1 MRDLKHATRRPT
13 KVVRPVVQNRV
24 KQQAKKERKPLNIRR
39 HLKRAGKLLGGAAL
53 ATLLGFSGY
62 HLYHAASR
70 IILFK
75 LDTIEVT
82 RNRRIDRQEI
92 IALADVRTGDDLIRL
107 NLRKI
112 GEQLGKNP
120 WIESVRVKRYFPHT
134 LAIEVAEREPLAII
148 NIGHLAYL
156 DTKGTVFK
164 PLTDGDSLDYPVI
177 TGVTEDD
184 FTRDP
189 AGTKRALQE
198 TVKLIAL
205 LQQGQLFRLE
215 DVSELHYDKGFGF
228 TLFTVQGGIPVR
240 LGTDGHPEKLARL
253 ARIFKELQPQILTL
267 EYIDLN
273 YSDKIIVKKMIG

>member
-13 KVVRPVVQNRV
+13 KVVKPVVQNRSR
-24 KQQAKKERKPLNIRR
+24 QAKKERKPLNIRR
-39 HLKRAGKLLGGAAL
+39 HLKRAGKILGSVAL
-53 ATLLGFSGY
+53 MAMVGFAGY
-62 HLYHAASR
+62 HAYRALSR
-70 IILFK
+70 VILFK

-82 RNRRIDRQEI
+82 RNHRIDRREI
-92 IALADVRTGDDLIRL
+92 IALANVRNGDDLIRL

-112 GEQLGKNP
+112 GEQLEKNP

-148 NIGHLAYL
+148 NVGHLAYL

-164 PLTDGDSLDYPVI
+164 PLTDGDSLNYPVI
-177 TGVTEDD
+177 TGVTEED

-189 AGTKRALQE
+189 AGTRRALQQ
-198 TVKLIAL
+198 TVNLVAL
-205 LQQGQLFRLE
+205 LKQGKIFRLD

-228 TLFTVQGGIPVR
+228 TLFTTQGGIPVR
-240 LGTDGHPEKLARL
+240 LGTDGYPEKLARL
-253 ARIFKELQPQILTL
+253 ARIFQELQPQILTF

-273 YSDKIIVKKMIG
+273 YTDKIIVKKVLG